1 MLVDPVTVGDTD
13 KEKAVPT
20 TLEGHLVAWVM
31 GNVEPWRTHRD
42 SNHKSE
48 WDEFYRIWRAK
59 WSEEDRTRKS
69 ERSKIITPATMQAVE
84 STVAELQEAVFGREA
99 WIDLEDDV
107 KEKMDFEQQ
116 QEWTAKRDLLLEKAS
131 KARVP
136 QDIAKAILIGSIWGT
151 GIGKVDTQVKK
162 CRKIVQGQ
170 GGGPVAQE
178 YEEVQVR
185 LIPLEPYEFVG
196 DPTTDNIDEML
207 GCAHETVVPLHWV
220 REQIRKGAYFNE
232 KIEAYTAQDMPQGP
246 KLAGMDR
253 RPVQG
258 RGVWLIEWHGKV
270 PAKYLLPLID
280 KDMPEEVRKGMEE
293 MDEED
298 ELVEAI
304 VTIGNKSTLLGAKKN
319 PFLMQ
324 DRCIKAYQHDTVPG
338 YFWGRGVPEKA
349 SNSQRTLDATVRA
362 RIDAMALTANP
373 MVAGDV
379 TRLPRGFNLSVYPG
393 KFWPTTGN
401 PGDIVQPFQLGQ
413 VNPELFS
420 HAQDMERMVST
431 ATGAMDPG
439 AGYAPNGQSA
449 TNTALNSS
457 AFIKRAKL
465 AVRNVDANFVNP
477 VVQAMVWR
485 YMQFAPDEF
494 PPDFEFTTRTALGIM
509 AREFETQQ
517 LLQMLSVVPNEQPV
531 FYALVKAIFENSG
544 STHKGA
550 VMAALDQILNPPP
563 PTPEQQQ
570 AQAEAQALEKRGQ
583 EAAVAELEARA
594 AKAQAEAQRA
604 QALAAKALKEAEMM
618 DIEAQHAD
626 ERLDMEHVDR
636 ALEMRST
643 AALEQQNA
651 QTDIANDIR
660 AQTLAT
666 NILEKGMTA
675 ETVLGT
681 AQKLLDA
688 AKANTKVPTR

>member
-1 MLVDPVTVGDTD
+1 MLVDPATVGDTD
-13 KEKAVPT
+13 KEKAVPA
-20 TLEGHLVAWVM
+20 TLEGRLVSWVM
-31 GNVEPWRTHRD
+31 ANVDAWREHRD
-42 SNHKSE
+42 TNHKAE
-48 WDEFYRIWRAK
+48 WDEYYRIWRAK

-84 STVAELQEAVFGREA
+84 STQAEIQEAVFGREA

-107 KEKMDFEQQ
+107 KEKMEYEQQ
-116 QEWTAKRDLLLEKAS
+116 QEWLQKRDLLLEKAS

-136 QDIAKAILIGSIWGT
+136 QDISKAILIGSIWGT
-151 GIGKVDTQVKK
+151 GVGKVDTQVKK
-162 CRKIVQGQ
+162 CRKIVSGQ
-170 GGGPVAQE
+170 GGAPTAQE
-178 YEEVQVR
+178 YEEVSVR
-185 LIPLEPYEFVG
+185 VIPLEPYEFIP
-196 DPTTDNIDEML
+196 DPTTDCIDEML
-207 GCAHETVVPLHWV
+207 GCAHETVVPLHQV
-220 REQIRKGAYFNE
+220 KQKIKDGAYFDE
-232 KIEAYTAQDMPQGP
+232 KIEAYTGADIPQGP
-246 KLAGMDR
+246 KLAGMSQ
-253 RPVQG
+253 PVTK
-258 RGVWLIEWHGKV
+258 RGVWLVEWHGKV

-280 KDMPEEVRKGMEE
+280 ENMPEDVRSTMEE
-293 MDEED
+293 MEEED

-304 VTIGNKSTLLGAKKN
+304 VTIGNKSTLLGAKRN

-349 SNSQRTLDATVRA
+349 SNSQRTLDATLRA

-379 TRLPRGFNLSVYPG
+379 TRLPRGFNLAVYPG
-393 KFWPTTGN
+393 KFWPTTGA
-401 PGDIVQPFQLGQ
+401 PGDVLQPFNMGT
-413 VNPELFS
+413 VSPDLFS

-465 AVRNVDANFVNP
+465 AVRNVDANFVGP
-477 VVQAMVWR
+477 IVEAMVWR
-485 YMQFAPDEF
+485 YMQFCPEEF
-494 PPDFEFTTRTALGIM
+494 TPDFEFTTRTALGIM

-517 LLQMLSVVPNEQPV
+517 LLQMLSVVPNEQPI
-531 FYALVKAIFENSG
+531 FYAIVKAIFENSG
-544 STHKGA
+544 SPHKA
-550 VMAALDQILNPPP
+550 SVMAAVEQVLNPPP
-563 PTPEQQQ
+563 PSPEEQAAQQ
-570 AQAEAQALEKRGQ
+570 AQVELEKRGQ

-604 QALAAKALKEAEMM
+604 QALAAKALKEAELMEV
-618 DIEAQHAD
+618 EAKHAD
-626 ERLDMEHVDR
+626 ELLDLEHVDR

-651 QTDIANDIR
+651 QTDVANDIR

-666 NILEKGMTA
+666 NLLDKGLSA
-675 ETVLGT
+675 ELVLQES
-681 AQKLLDA
+681 QKLLDA
-688 AKANTKVPTR
+688 AKANVTV